1 MSRLVGLLAI
11 AVVAAG
17 INFDRR
23 RRRERSRLTRPEI
36 NRWEDEGGAIP
47 PESETSI
54 LNSTGRQGRRYAS
67 GSR

>member
-23 RRRERSRLTRPEI
+23 RWRERTRLTRPEI
-36 NRWEDEGGAIP
+36 NRWEDEGGASP
-47 PESETSI
+47 PESETSM
-54 LNSTGRQGRRYAS
+54 STRQGAR
-67 GSR
+67 GGGM

>member
-17 INFDRR
+17 IGIDRR
-23 RRRERSRLTRPEI
+23 RRRERTRLTRREI

-47 PESETSI
+47 PESDTSI
-54 LNSTGRQGRRYAS
+54 LNSTARPGTRYAPR
-67 GSR
+67 SR

>member
-11 AVVAAG
+11 AVIAAG
-17 INFDRR
+17 ITFDRR
-23 RRRERSRLTRPEI
+23 RRRERTRLTRPEI

-47 PESETSI
+47 PEADGPTV
-54 LNSTGRQGRRYAS
+54 NSTARPGKRYAA

>member
-23 RRRERSRLTRPEI
+23 RQRERTRLTRPEI
-36 NRWEDEGGAIP
+36 NRWEDEGGAVS
-47 PESETSI
+47 PESEASI
-54 LNSTGRQGRRYAS
+54 LNSTARPGKRYEP

>member
-17 INFDRR
+17 IGLDRR
-23 RRRERSRLTRPEI
+23 RRREQSRLTRPEI

-47 PESETSI
+47 PESPRPTV
-54 LNSTGRQGRRYAS
+54 NSTGRPGMRYAGDS
-67 GSR
+67 H